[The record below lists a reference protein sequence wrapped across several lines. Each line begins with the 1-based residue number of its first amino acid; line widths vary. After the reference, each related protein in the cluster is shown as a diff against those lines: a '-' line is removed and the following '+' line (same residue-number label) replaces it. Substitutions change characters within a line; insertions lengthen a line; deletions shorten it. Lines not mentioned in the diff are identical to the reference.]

1 MGKSEDLLPKKQKL
15 FWEKQPSMKGI
26 YKYILIISCTP
37 AYGYC
42 VSIAD
47 TVNLN
52 EVSVISPKSITFSNG
67 SNVKKIDPFKIKV
80 SQTEKI
86 ADLLSSNSSIYIKQY
101 GALATAT
108 IRGTSSSHTAVNWN
122 GIPINSIA
130 NGLSDLSNIA
140 ALTNDN
146 IFLIK
151 GGNSTIF
158 GSGSIGG
165 SINIDSKK
173 IRNQKLSSNVNFES
187 GSNGLSSQSYS
198 AKYGDDIVSFY
209 ILHSKLKDK
218 NKFKFTNIS
227 LAGSPRQTNNHGKI
241 VSFQNKLDLNF
252 KLNPKIIIQL
262 NYWGDNS
269 TREVPQNM
277 TIRFTDAM
285 QYDVND
291 RISISSTYS
300 VKNLS
305 YKISKALIYEDFRYT
320 EEIKNINSQ
329 YLASKEFNNFDLSY
343 TFKNLIFQSA
353 LSYNKN
359 KINNNNFENNKQKD
373 ISKTIFFSTTYK
385 KNNLETQLAIR
396 GEDNS
401 EYEVPLTPLFSTEY
415 KFNELVQSSIKL
427 NKNFRSPTFNDRYW
441 FGGGSRGN
449 IKLKPEISNNSEFS
463 IHLKKNKFKLL
474 STLFNLNVKDWIL
487 WSQNIDGIWSP
498 ENIKEVWS
506 RGIETQLKYN
516 YKKISLELNYSLTK
530 TTSEKASNILDIS
543 VGQQLRYVP
552 KNKLNTTL
560 LYVEGNL
567 ISFLNITFT
576 DEVITSYS
584 SVDNKTLES
593 YTLVNAGT
601 SYKLFN
607 EDLKLDLRVLNLTN
621 QQYQTYLNY
630 PNPGREYVLS
640 INYTIN

>member
-1 MGKSEDLLPKKQKL
+1 M
-15 FWEKQPSMKGI
+15 
-26 YKYILIISCTP
+26 P

-67 SNVKKIDPFKIKV
+67 SNVKKIEPFKIKI

-122 GIPINSIA
+122 GYPINSIA
-130 NGLSDLSNIA
+130 NGLSDLSNIT

-173 IRNQKLSSNVNFES
+173 IRNQKLSSNTNFES

-227 LAGSPRQTNNHGKI
+227 QAGNPRQTNKHGKI

-252 KLNPKIIIQL
+252 KLNPNIIIQF

-305 YKISKALIYEDFRYT
+305 CKISKALIYEDFRYT
-320 EEIKNINSQ
+320 EEIKNIDSK

-343 TFKNLIFQSA
+343 NFKNLIFQSTF
-353 LSYNKN
+353 SYNKN
-359 KINNNNFENNKQKD
+359 KINNNNFENNEQKD

-385 KNNLETQLAIR
+385 NNNLETQLAIR

-441 FGGGSRGN
+441 FSNGSRGN
-449 IKLKPEISNNSEFS
+449 IELKPEMSNNAEFS
-463 IHLKKNKFKLL
+463 IHLKKNKFKLS
-474 STLFNLNVKDWIL
+474 STLFNLDVKDWIL
-487 WSQNIDGIWSP
+487 WGQNIDGIWSP

-516 YKKISLELNYSLTK
+516 YKKILLELNYSLTK
-530 TTSEKASNILDIS
+530 TTSEKASNDLDIS

-560 LYVEGNL
+560 LYDEGNI

-584 SVDNKTLES
+584 SGDNKTLEA
-593 YTLVNAGT
+593 YTLVSAGT

>member
-1 MGKSEDLLPKKQKL
+1 M
-15 FWEKQPSMKGI
+15 
-26 YKYILIISCTP
+26 P

-67 SNVKKIDPFKIKV
+67 SNVKKIDPFKIKI

-122 GIPINSIA
+122 GYPINSIA
-130 NGLSDLSNIA
+130 NGLSDLSNIT

-173 IRNQKLSSNVNFES
+173 IRNQKLSSNTNFES

-227 LAGSPRQTNNHGKI
+227 QAGNPRQTNKHGKI

-252 KLNPKIIIQL
+252 KLNPNIIIQF

-305 YKISKALIYEDFRYT
+305 CKISKALIYEDFRYT
-320 EEIKNINSQ
+320 EEIKNIDSK

-343 TFKNLIFQSA
+343 NFKNLIFQSTF
-353 LSYNKN
+353 SYNKN
-359 KINNNNFENNKQKD
+359 KINSNNFENNKEKD

-385 KNNLETQLAIR
+385 NNNLETQLAIR

-441 FGGGSRGN
+441 FSSGSRGN
-449 IKLKPEISNNSEFS
+449 IELKPEMSNNAEFS
-463 IHLKKNKFKLL
+463 IHLKKNKFKLS
-474 STLFNLNVKDWIL
+474 STLFNLDVKDWIL

-516 YKKISLELNYSLTK
+516 YKKILLELNYSLTK
-530 TTSEKASNILDIS
+530 TTSEKASNDLDIS

-560 LYVEGNL
+560 LYVEGNI

-584 SVDNKTLES
+584 SGDNKKLEA
-593 YTLVNAGT
+593 YTLVSAGT

-607 EDLKLDLRVLNLTN
+607 EDLKLDFRVLNLTN

>member
-1 MGKSEDLLPKKQKL
+1 M
-15 FWEKQPSMKGI
+15 
-26 YKYILIISCTP
+26 P

-67 SNVKKIDPFKIKV
+67 SNVKKIDPFKIKI

-122 GIPINSIA
+122 GYPINSIA
-130 NGLSDLSNIA
+130 NGLSDLSNIT

-173 IRNQKLSSNVNFES
+173 IRNQKLSSNTNFES

-198 AKYGDDIVSFY
+198 AKYGDDVVSFY

-227 LAGSPRQTNNHGKI
+227 QAGSPIQTNNHGKI

-252 KLNPKIIIQL
+252 KINPKIIIQL

-300 VKNLS
+300 LKNLS
-305 YKISKALIYEDFRYT
+305 CKISKALIYEDFRYT
-320 EEIKNINSQ
+320 EEIKNIDSK

-343 TFKNLIFQSA
+343 NFKNLIFQSTF
-353 LSYNKN
+353 SYNKN
-359 KINNNNFENNKQKD
+359 KINNNNFENNEQKD

-441 FGGGSRGN
+441 FSNGSRGN
-449 IKLKPEISNNSEFS
+449 IELKPEMSNNAEFS
-463 IHLKKNKFKLL
+463 IHLKKNKFKLS
-474 STLFNLNVKDWIL
+474 STLFNLDVKDWIL
-487 WSQNIDGIWSP
+487 WGQNIDGIWSP

-516 YKKISLELNYSLTK
+516 YKKILLELNYSLTK
-530 TTSEKASNILDIS
+530 TTSEKASNDLDIS

-560 LYVEGNL
+560 LYDEGNI

-584 SVDNKTLES
+584 SGDNKKLEA
-593 YTLVNAGT
+593 YTLVSAGT

>member
-1 MGKSEDLLPKKQKL
+1 M
-15 FWEKQPSMKGI
+15 
-26 YKYILIISCTP
+26 P

-67 SNVKKIDPFKIKV
+67 SNVKKIDPFKIKI

-108 IRGTSSSHTAVNWN
+108 IRGTSSSHTSVNWN
-122 GIPINSIA
+122 GYPINSIA
-130 NGLSDLSNIA
+130 NGLSDLSNIT

-173 IRNQKLSSNVNFES
+173 IRNQKLSSNTNFES

-227 LAGSPRQTNNHGKI
+227 QAGSPIQTNNHGKI

-252 KLNPKIIIQL
+252 KLNPNIIIQF

-305 YKISKALIYEDFRYT
+305 CKISKALIYEDFRYT
-320 EEIKNINSQ
+320 EEIKNIDSK

-343 TFKNLIFQSA
+343 NFKNLIFQSTF
-353 LSYNKN
+353 SYNKN
-359 KINNNNFENNKQKD
+359 KINNNNFENNEQKD

-441 FGGGSRGN
+441 FSNGSRGN
-449 IKLKPEISNNSEFS
+449 IELKPEMSNNAEFS
-463 IHLKKNKFKLL
+463 IHLKKNKFKLS
-474 STLFNLNVKDWIL
+474 STLFNLDVKDWIL
-487 WSQNIDGIWSP
+487 WGQNIDGIWSP

-516 YKKISLELNYSLTK
+516 YKKILLELNYSLTK
-530 TTSEKASNILDIS
+530 TTSEKASNDLDIS

-560 LYVEGNL
+560 LYDEGNI

-584 SVDNKTLES
+584 SGDNKKLEA
-593 YTLVNAGT
+593 YTLVSAGT

>member
-1 MGKSEDLLPKKQKL
+1 M
-15 FWEKQPSMKGI
+15 
-26 YKYILIISCTP
+26 P

-67 SNVKKIDPFKIKV
+67 SNVKKIDPIKIKI

-86 ADLLSSNSSIYIKQY
+86 ADLLSSNSSVYIKQY

-108 IRGTSSSHTAVNWN
+108 IRGTSSSHTSVNWN
-122 GIPINSIA
+122 GYPINSIA
-130 NGLSDLSNIA
+130 NGLSDLSNIT

-173 IRNQKLSSNVNFES
+173 IRNQKLSSNTNFES

-227 LAGSPRQTNNHGKI
+227 QAGNPRQTNKHGKI

-252 KLNPKIIIQL
+252 KLNPNIIIQF

-305 YKISKALIYEDFRYT
+305 CKISKALIYEDFRYT
-320 EEIKNINSQ
+320 EEIKNIDSK
-329 YLASKEFNNFDLSY
+329 YLASKEFNNFDLSFN
-343 TFKNLIFQSA
+343 FKNLIFQSA
-353 LSYNKN
+353 ISYNKN
-359 KINNNNFENNKQKD
+359 KINNNNFENNEQKD

-441 FGGGSRGN
+441 FSNGSRGN
-449 IKLKPEISNNSEFS
+449 IELKPEMSNNAEFS
-463 IHLKKNKFKLL
+463 IHLKKNKFKLS
-474 STLFNLNVKDWIL
+474 STLFNLDVKDWIL
-487 WSQNIDGIWSP
+487 WGQNIDGIWSP

-516 YKKISLELNYSLTK
+516 YKKILLELNYSLTK
-530 TTSEKASNILDIS
+530 TTSEKASNDLDIS

-560 LYVEGNL
+560 LYDEGNI

-584 SVDNKTLES
+584 SGDNKKLEA
-593 YTLVNAGT
+593 YTLVSAGT

>member
-1 MGKSEDLLPKKQKL
+1 M
-15 FWEKQPSMKGI
+15 
-26 YKYILIISCTP
+26 P

-42 VSIAD
+42 LSITD

-67 SNVKKIDPFKIKV
+67 SNVKKIDPLKIKI

-122 GIPINSIA
+122 GYPINSIA
-130 NGLSDLSNIA
+130 NGLSDLSNIT

-173 IRNQKLSSNVNFES
+173 IRNQKLSSNTNFES

-227 LAGSPRQTNNHGKI
+227 QAGNPRQTNKHGKI

-252 KLNPKIIIQL
+252 KLNPNIIIQF

-305 YKISKALIYEDFRYT
+305 CKISKALIYEDFRYT
-320 EEIKNINSQ
+320 EEIKNIDSK

-343 TFKNLIFQSA
+343 NFKNLIFQSTF
-353 LSYNKN
+353 SYNKN
-359 KINNNNFENNKQKD
+359 KINSNNFENNKEKD

-385 KNNLETQLAIR
+385 NNNLETQLAIR

-441 FGGGSRGN
+441 FSSGSRGN
-449 IKLKPEISNNSEFS
+449 IELKPEMSNNAEFS
-463 IHLKKNKFKLL
+463 IHLKKNKFKLS

-516 YKKISLELNYSLTK
+516 YKKILLELNYSLTK
-530 TTSEKASNILDIS
+530 TTSEKASNDLDIS

-560 LYVEGNL
+560 LYVKGNI

-576 DEVITSYS
+576 DEVITSYNS
-584 SVDNKTLES
+584 GDNKKLEA
-593 YTLVNAGT
+593 YTLVSAGT

>member
-1 MGKSEDLLPKKQKL
+1 M
-15 FWEKQPSMKGI
+15 
-26 YKYILIISCTP
+26 P

-52 EVSVISPKSITFSNG
+52 EVSVISPKSIIFSNG
-67 SNVKKIDPFKIKV
+67 SNVKKIDPFKIKI

-122 GIPINSIA
+122 GYPINSIA
-130 NGLSDLSNIA
+130 NGLSDLSNIT

-173 IRNQKLSSNVNFES
+173 IRNQKLSSNTNFES

-227 LAGSPRQTNNHGKI
+227 QAGNPRQTNKHGKI

-252 KLNPKIIIQL
+252 KLNPNIIIQF

-305 YKISKALIYEDFRYT
+305 CKISKALIYEDFRYT
-320 EEIKNINSQ
+320 EEIKNIDSK

-343 TFKNLIFQSA
+343 NFKNLIFQSTF
-353 LSYNKN
+353 SYNKN
-359 KINNNNFENNKQKD
+359 KINSNNFENNKEKD
-373 ISKTIFFSTTYK
+373 ISKTIFFSTSYK

-415 KFNELVQSSIKL
+415 KFNELVQLSIKL

-441 FGGGSRGN
+441 FSSGSRGN
-449 IKLKPEISNNSEFS
+449 IELKPEMSNNAEFS
-463 IHLKKNKFKLL
+463 IHLKKNKFKLS
-474 STLFNLNVKDWIL
+474 STLFNLDVKDWIL

-516 YKKISLELNYSLTK
+516 YKKILLELNYSLTK
-530 TTSEKASNILDIS
+530 TTSEKASNDLDIS

-560 LYVEGNL
+560 LYVEGKI

-584 SVDNKTLES
+584 SGDNKKLEA
-593 YTLVNAGT
+593 YTLVSAGT

>member
-1 MGKSEDLLPKKQKL
+1 M
-15 FWEKQPSMKGI
+15 
-26 YKYILIISCTP
+26 P

-42 VSIAD
+42 VSITD

-67 SNVKKIDPFKIKV
+67 SNVKKIDPFKIKI

-122 GIPINSIA
+122 GYPINSIA
-130 NGLSDLSNIA
+130 NGLSDLSNIT

-173 IRNQKLSSNVNFES
+173 IRNQKLSSNTNFES

-227 LAGSPRQTNNHGKI
+227 QAGNPRQTNKHGKI

-252 KLNPKIIIQL
+252 KLNPNIIIQF

-291 RISISSTYS
+291 IISISSTYS

-305 YKISKALIYEDFRYT
+305 CKISKALIYEDFRYT
-320 EEIKNINSQ
+320 EEIKNIDSK
-329 YLASKEFNNFDLSY
+329 YLASKEFNNFDLSFN
-343 TFKNLIFQSA
+343 FKNLIFQSA
-353 LSYNKN
+353 TSFNKN
-359 KINNNNFENNKQKD
+359 KINNNNFENNEQKD

-396 GEDNS
+396 GEENS

-441 FGGGSRGN
+441 FSNGSRGN
-449 IKLKPEISNNSEFS
+449 IELKPEMSNNAEFS
-463 IHLKKNKFKLL
+463 IHLKKNKFKLS
-474 STLFNLNVKDWIL
+474 STLFNLDVKDWIL
-487 WSQNIDGIWSP
+487 WGQNIDGIWSP

-516 YKKISLELNYSLTK
+516 YKKILLELNYSLTK
-530 TTSEKASNILDIS
+530 TTSEKASNDLDIS

-560 LYVEGNL
+560 LYDEGNI

-584 SVDNKTLES
+584 SGDNKKLEA
-593 YTLVNAGT
+593 YTLVSAGT

>member
-1 MGKSEDLLPKKQKL
+1 M
-15 FWEKQPSMKGI
+15 
-26 YKYILIISCTP
+26 P

-42 VSIAD
+42 VSITD

-67 SNVKKIDPFKIKV
+67 SNVKKIDPFKIKI

-122 GIPINSIA
+122 GYPINSIA
-130 NGLSDLSNIA
+130 NGLSDLSNIT

-173 IRNQKLSSNVNFES
+173 IRNQKLSSNTNFES

-227 LAGSPRQTNNHGKI
+227 QAGNPRQTNKHGKI

-252 KLNPKIIIQL
+252 KLNPNIIIQF

-285 QYDVND
+285 QYDIND

-305 YKISKALIYEDFRYT
+305 CKISKALIYEDFRYT
-320 EEIKNINSQ
+320 EEIKNIDSK

-343 TFKNLIFQSA
+343 NFKNLIFQSTF
-353 LSYNKN
+353 SYNKN
-359 KINNNNFENNKQKD
+359 KINSNNFENNKEKD

-385 KNNLETQLAIR
+385 NNNLETQLAIR

-441 FGGGSRGN
+441 FSSGSRGN
-449 IKLKPEISNNSEFS
+449 IELKPEMSNNAEFS
-463 IHLKKNKFKLL
+463 IHLKKNKFKLS
-474 STLFNLNVKDWIL
+474 STLFNLDVKDWIL

-516 YKKISLELNYSLTK
+516 YKKILLELNYCLTK
-530 TTSEKASNILDIS
+530 TTSEKASNDLDIS

-560 LYVEGNL
+560 LYVEGKI

-584 SVDNKTLES
+584 SGDNKKLEA
-593 YTLVNAGT
+593 YTLVSAGT

>member
-1 MGKSEDLLPKKQKL
+1 M
-15 FWEKQPSMKGI
+15 
-26 YKYILIISCTP
+26 P

-67 SNVKKIDPFKIKV
+67 SNVKKIDPFKIKI

-108 IRGTSSSHTAVNWN
+108 IRGTSSSHTSVNWN

-140 ALTNDN
+140 AFTNDN

-173 IRNQKLSSNVNFES
+173 IRNQKLSSNTNFES

-227 LAGSPRQTNNHGKI
+227 QAGNPRQTNKHGKI

-252 KLNPKIIIQL
+252 KLNPNIIIQF

-320 EEIKNINSQ
+320 EEIKNIDSK

-343 TFKNLIFQSA
+343 NFKNLIFQSTF
-353 LSYNKN
+353 SYNKN
-359 KINNNNFENNKQKD
+359 KINSNNFENNKQQD
-373 ISKTIFFSTTYK
+373 ISKTIFFSTSYK
-385 KNNLETQLAIR
+385 NNNLETQLAIR

-427 NKNFRSPTFNDRYW
+427 NKNFRSPTFNDRYL
-441 FGGGSRGN
+441 FSSGSRGN
-449 IKLKPEISNNSEFS
+449 IELKPEMSNNAEFS
-463 IHLKKNKFKLL
+463 IHLKKNKFKLS
-474 STLFNLNVKDWIL
+474 STLFNLDVKDWIL
-487 WSQNIDGIWSP
+487 WGQNIDGIWSP

-516 YKKISLELNYSLTK
+516 YKKILLELNYSLTK
-530 TTSEKASNILDIS
+530 TTSEKASNDLDIS

-560 LYVEGNL
+560 LYVEGNI

-584 SVDNKTLES
+584 SGDNKKLEA
-593 YTLVNAGT
+593 YTLVSAGT

>member
-1 MGKSEDLLPKKQKL
+1 M
-15 FWEKQPSMKGI
+15 
-26 YKYILIISCTP
+26 P

-67 SNVKKIDPFKIKV
+67 SNVKKIDPFKIKI

-122 GIPINSIA
+122 GYPINSIA
-130 NGLSDLSNIA
+130 NGLSDLSNIT

-173 IRNQKLSSNVNFES
+173 IRNQKLSSNTNFES

-227 LAGSPRQTNNHGKI
+227 QAGNPRQTNKHGKI

-252 KLNPKIIIQL
+252 KLNPNIIIQF

-305 YKISKALIYEDFRYT
+305 CKISKALIYEDFRYT
-320 EEIKNINSQ
+320 EEIKNIDSK

-343 TFKNLIFQSA
+343 NFKNLIFQSTF
-353 LSYNKN
+353 SYNKN
-359 KINNNNFENNKQKD
+359 KINSNNFENNKEKD

-385 KNNLETQLAIR
+385 NNNLETQLAIR

-441 FGGGSRGN
+441 FSSGSRGN
-449 IKLKPEISNNSEFS
+449 IELKPEMSNNAEFS
-463 IHLKKNKFKLL
+463 IHLKKNKFKLS
-474 STLFNLNVKDWIL
+474 STLFNLDVKDWIL

-516 YKKISLELNYSLTK
+516 YKKILLELNYSLTK
-530 TTSEKASNILDIS
+530 TTSEKASNDLDIS

-560 LYVEGNL
+560 LYVEGNI

-584 SVDNKTLES
+584 SGDNKKLEA
-593 YTLVNAGT
+593 YTLVSAGT

>member
-1 MGKSEDLLPKKQKL
+1 M
-15 FWEKQPSMKGI
+15 
-26 YKYILIISCTP
+26 P

-67 SNVKKIDPFKIKV
+67 SNVKKIDPFKIKI

-86 ADLLSSNSSIYIKQY
+86 ADLLCSNSSIYIKQY

-108 IRGTSSSHTAVNWN
+108 IRGTSSSHTSVNWN
-122 GIPINSIA
+122 GYPINSIA
-130 NGLSDLSNIA
+130 NGLSDLSNIT

-173 IRNQKLSSNVNFES
+173 IRNQKLSSNTNFES

-227 LAGSPRQTNNHGKI
+227 QAGNPRQTNKHGKI

-252 KLNPKIIIQL
+252 KLNPNIIIQF

-305 YKISKALIYEDFRYT
+305 CKISKALIYEDFRYT
-320 EEIKNINSQ
+320 EEIKNIDSQ

-343 TFKNLIFQSA
+343 NFKNLIFQSTF
-353 LSYNKN
+353 SYNKN

-385 KNNLETQLAIR
+385 NNNLETQLAIR

-441 FGGGSRGN
+441 FSNGSRGN
-449 IKLKPEISNNSEFS
+449 IELKPEMSNNAEFS
-463 IHLKKNKFKLL
+463 IHLKKNKFKLS
-474 STLFNLNVKDWIL
+474 STLFNLDVKDWIL
-487 WSQNIDGIWSP
+487 WSQNVDGIWSP

-506 RGIETQLKYN
+506 RGLETQLKYN
-516 YKKISLELNYSLTK
+516 YKKILLELNYSLTK
-530 TTSEKASNILDIS
+530 TTSEKASNDLDIS

-560 LYVEGNL
+560 LYDEGNI

-584 SVDNKTLES
+584 SGDNKTLEA
-593 YTLVNAGT
+593 YTLVSAGT

>member
-1 MGKSEDLLPKKQKL
+1 M
-15 FWEKQPSMKGI
+15 
-26 YKYILIISCTP
+26 P

-67 SNVKKIDPFKIKV
+67 SNVKKIDPFKIKI

-122 GIPINSIA
+122 GYPINSIA
-130 NGLSDLSNIA
+130 NGLSDLSNITV
-140 ALTNDN
+140 LTNDN

-173 IRNQKLSSNVNFES
+173 IRNQKLSSNTNFES

-227 LAGSPRQTNNHGKI
+227 QAGNPRQTNKHGKI

-252 KLNPKIIIQL
+252 KLNPNIIIQF

-305 YKISKALIYEDFRYT
+305 CKISKALIYEDFRYT
-320 EEIKNINSQ
+320 EEIKNIDSK

-343 TFKNLIFQSA
+343 NFKNLIFHSTF
-353 LSYNKN
+353 SYNKN
-359 KINNNNFENNKQKD
+359 KINSNNFENNKEKD

-385 KNNLETQLAIR
+385 NNNLETQLAIR

-441 FGGGSRGN
+441 FSSGSRGN
-449 IKLKPEISNNSEFS
+449 IELKPEMSNNAEFS
-463 IHLKKNKFKLL
+463 IHLKKNKFKLS
-474 STLFNLNVKDWIL
+474 STLFNLDVKDWIL
-487 WSQNIDGIWSP
+487 WNQNIDGIWSP

-516 YKKISLELNYSLTK
+516 YKKILLELNYSLTK
-530 TTSEKASNILDIS
+530 TTSEKASNDLDIS

-560 LYVEGNL
+560 LYVEGNI

-584 SVDNKTLES
+584 SGDNKKLEA
-593 YTLVNAGT
+593 YTLVSAGT

>member
-1 MGKSEDLLPKKQKL
+1 M
-15 FWEKQPSMKGI
+15 
-26 YKYILIISCTP
+26 P
-37 AYGYC
+37 AYGYS

-67 SNVKKIDPFKIKV
+67 SNVKKIDPFKIKI

-122 GIPINSIA
+122 GYPINSIA
-130 NGLSDLSNIA
+130 NGLSDLSNIT

-173 IRNQKLSSNVNFES
+173 IRNQKLSSNTNFES

-227 LAGSPRQTNNHGKI
+227 QAGNPRQTNKHGKI

-252 KLNPKIIIQL
+252 KLNPNIIIQF

-291 RISISSTYS
+291 RISISSTYYA
-300 VKNLS
+300 KNLS

-320 EEIKNINSQ
+320 EEIKNIDSK
-329 YLASKEFNNFDLSY
+329 YLASKDFNNFDLSY
-343 TFKNLIFQSA
+343 NFKKLIFQSTF
-353 LSYNKN
+353 SYNKN
-359 KINNNNFENNKQKD
+359 KINNNNFENNKEKD
-373 ISKTIFFSTTYK
+373 ISKTMFFSTTYK
-385 KNNLETQLAIR
+385 NNNLETQLAIR

-441 FGGGSRGN
+441 FSSGSRGN
-449 IKLKPEISNNSEFS
+449 IELKPEMSNNAEFS
-463 IHLKKNKFKLL
+463 IHLKKNKFKLS

-516 YKKISLELNYSLTK
+516 YKKILLELNYSLTK
-530 TTSEKASNILDIS
+530 TTSEKASNDLDIS

-560 LYVEGNL
+560 LYVEGNI

-584 SVDNKTLES
+584 SGDNKKLEA
-593 YTLVNAGT
+593 YTLVSAGT

-607 EDLKLDLRVLNLTN
+607 EDLKLDLRVLNLTK

-630 PNPGREYVLS
+630 PNPGREYVFS

>member
-1 MGKSEDLLPKKQKL
+1 M
-15 FWEKQPSMKGI
+15 
-26 YKYILIISCTP
+26 P

-67 SNVKKIDPFKIKV
+67 SNVKKIDPFKIKI

-122 GIPINSIA
+122 GYPINSIA
-130 NGLSDLSNIA
+130 NGLSDLSNIT

-173 IRNQKLSSNVNFES
+173 IRNQKLSSNTNFES

-209 ILHSKLKDK
+209 VLHSKLKDK

-227 LAGSPRQTNNHGKI
+227 QAGNPRQTNKHGKI

-252 KLNPKIIIQL
+252 KLNPNIIIQF

-305 YKISKALIYEDFRYT
+305 CKISKALIYEDFRYT
-320 EEIKNINSQ
+320 EEIKNIDSK

-343 TFKNLIFQSA
+343 NFKNLIFQSTF
-353 LSYNKN
+353 SYNKN
-359 KINNNNFENNKQKD
+359 KINSNNFENNKEKD

-385 KNNLETQLAIR
+385 NNNLETQLAIR

-441 FGGGSRGN
+441 FSSGSRGN
-449 IKLKPEISNNSEFS
+449 IELKPEMSNNAEFS
-463 IHLKKNKFKLL
+463 IHLKKNKFKLS
-474 STLFNLNVKDWIL
+474 STLFNLDVKDWIL

-516 YKKISLELNYSLTK
+516 YKKILLELNYSLTK
-530 TTSEKASNILDIS
+530 TTSEKASNDLDIS

-560 LYVEGNL
+560 LYVEGKI

-584 SVDNKTLES
+584 SGDNKKLEA
-593 YTLVNAGT
+593 YTLVSAGT

>member
-1 MGKSEDLLPKKQKL
+1 M
-15 FWEKQPSMKGI
+15 
-26 YKYILIISCTP
+26 P

-67 SNVKKIDPFKIKV
+67 SNVKKIDPFKIKI

-122 GIPINSIA
+122 GYPINSIA
-130 NGLSDLSNIA
+130 NGLSDLSNIT

-173 IRNQKLSSNVNFES
+173 IRNQKLSSNTNFES

-227 LAGSPRQTNNHGKI
+227 QAGNPRQTNKHGKI

-252 KLNPKIIIQL
+252 KLNPNIIIQF

-305 YKISKALIYEDFRYT
+305 CKISKALIYEDFRYT
-320 EEIKNINSQ
+320 EEIKNIDSK
-329 YLASKEFNNFDLSY
+329 YLASKEFNNFDLSFN
-343 TFKNLIFQSA
+343 FKNLIFQSA
-353 LSYNKN
+353 ISYNKN
-359 KINNNNFENNKQKD
+359 KINNNNFENNEQKD

-441 FGGGSRGN
+441 FSNGSRGN
-449 IKLKPEISNNSEFS
+449 IELKPEMSNNAEFS
-463 IHLKKNKFKLL
+463 IHLKKNKFKLS
-474 STLFNLNVKDWIL
+474 STLFNLDVKDWIL
-487 WSQNIDGIWSP
+487 WGQNIDGIWSP

-516 YKKISLELNYSLTK
+516 YKKILLELNYSLTK
-530 TTSEKASNILDIS
+530 TTSEKASNDLDIS

-560 LYVEGNL
+560 LYYEGNI

-584 SVDNKTLES
+584 SGDNKKLEA
-593 YTLVNAGT
+593 YTLVSAGT

>member
-1 MGKSEDLLPKKQKL
+1 M
-15 FWEKQPSMKGI
+15 
-26 YKYILIISCTP
+26 P

-67 SNVKKIDPFKIKV
+67 SNVKKIDPLKIKI

-122 GIPINSIA
+122 GYPINSIA
-130 NGLSDLSNIA
+130 NGLSDLSNIT

-173 IRNQKLSSNVNFES
+173 IRNQKLSSNTNFES

-227 LAGSPRQTNNHGKI
+227 QAGNPRQTNKHGKI

-252 KLNPKIIIQL
+252 KLNPNIIIQF

-305 YKISKALIYEDFRYT
+305 CKISKALIYEDFRYT
-320 EEIKNINSQ
+320 EEIKNIDSK

-343 TFKNLIFQSA
+343 NFKNLIFQSTF
-353 LSYNKN
+353 SYNKN
-359 KINNNNFENNKQKD
+359 KINSNNFENNKEKD

-385 KNNLETQLAIR
+385 NNNLETQLAIR

-415 KFNELVQSSIKL
+415 KFNELLQSSIKL

-441 FGGGSRGN
+441 FSSGSRGN
-449 IKLKPEISNNSEFS
+449 IELKPEMSNNAEFS
-463 IHLKKNKFKLL
+463 IHLKKNKFKL
-474 STLFNLNVKDWIL
+474 STTLFNLDVKDWIL
-487 WSQNIDGIWSP
+487 WNQNIDGIWCP

-516 YKKISLELNYSLTK
+516 YKKILLELNYSLTK
-530 TTSEKASNILDIS
+530 TTSEKASNDLDIS

-560 LYVEGNL
+560 LYVKGNI

-576 DEVITSYS
+576 DEVITSYNS
-584 SVDNKTLES
+584 GDNKKLEA
-593 YTLVNAGT
+593 YTLVSAGT

>member
-1 MGKSEDLLPKKQKL
+1 M
-15 FWEKQPSMKGI
+15 
-26 YKYILIISCTP
+26 P

-67 SNVKKIDPFKIKV
+67 SNVKKIDPLKIKI

-122 GIPINSIA
+122 GYPINSIA
-130 NGLSDLSNIA
+130 NGLSDLSNIT

-173 IRNQKLSSNVNFES
+173 IRNQKLSSNTNFES

-227 LAGSPRQTNNHGKI
+227 QAGNPRQTNKHGKI

-252 KLNPKIIIQL
+252 KLNPNIIIQF

-305 YKISKALIYEDFRYT
+305 CKISKALIYEDFRYT
-320 EEIKNINSQ
+320 EEIKNIDSK

-343 TFKNLIFQSA
+343 NFKNLIFQSTF
-353 LSYNKN
+353 SYNKN
-359 KINNNNFENNKQKD
+359 KINSNNFENNKEKD

-385 KNNLETQLAIR
+385 NNNLETQLAIR

-441 FGGGSRGN
+441 FSSGSRGN
-449 IKLKPEISNNSEFS
+449 IELKPEMSNNAEFS
-463 IHLKKNKFKLL
+463 IHLKKNKFKLS
-474 STLFNLNVKDWIL
+474 STLFNLDVKDWIL
-487 WSQNIDGIWSP
+487 WNQNIDGIWCP

-516 YKKISLELNYSLTK
+516 YKKILLELNYSLTK
-530 TTSEKASNILDIS
+530 TTSEKASNDLDIS

-560 LYVEGNL
+560 LYVEGKI

-584 SVDNKTLES
+584 SGDNKKLEA
-593 YTLVNAGT
+593 YTLVSAGT